1 MIDNRLGLMCGVDI
15 PIPQCQIA
23 IHQPRIREI
32 AMMGEKEYFIGAQVL
47 CIDKSMYSEDES
59 LLSETTNFQIF
70 MTIMFEKEVAD
81 KKAIVMQLLNVLL
94 PNHQVALT
102 PRSIILKDR
111 KVADAPTIIIDESNF
126 DFLQETLRDIF
137 CFNSSN
143 MSHDSY
149 NPQGDKAKEIAAK
162 LMRGRQRIA
171 AEKGEDNASSLV
183 QYTSVLTIGLN
194 SMSLKDV
201 TDLTMYQLYDLVQRY
216 MLWVNWDLDV
226 RTRLAGGS
234 PDSSPDNWMKNIH

>member
-1 MIDNRLGLMCGVDI
+1 MIDNKLRLMCGIDI
-15 PIPQCQIA
+15 PVPQCQLA
-23 IHQPRIREI
+23 LHQPRIKEI
-32 AMMGEKEYFIGAQVL
+32 AMMGEKEYYIGAQVL
-47 CIDKSMYSEDES
+47 CIDKSMYSEDKN

-70 MTIMFEKEVAD
+70 MTIMFEREVAD
-81 KKAIVMQLLNVLL
+81 KKALVFQLLNVLL
-94 PNHQVALT
+94 PDFQVALT
-102 PRSIILKDR
+102 PRSIILKNR
-111 KVADAPTIIIDESNF
+111 KVTDTPPVIIDESNF
-126 DFLQETLRDIF
+126 EYLQNALKDIF
-137 CFNSSN
+137 CFNSNN

-171 AEKGEDNASSLV
+171 AEKGEDNSSSLV
-183 QYTSVLTIGLN
+183 QYTSVLAVGLN
-194 SMSLKDV
+194 SMNL
-201 TDLTMYQLYDLVQRY
+201 TDISELTMFQLYDLVQRY